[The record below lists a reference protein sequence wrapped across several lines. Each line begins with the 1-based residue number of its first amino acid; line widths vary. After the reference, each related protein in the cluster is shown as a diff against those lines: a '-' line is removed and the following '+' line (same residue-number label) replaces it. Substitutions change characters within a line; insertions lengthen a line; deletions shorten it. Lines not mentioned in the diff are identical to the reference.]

1 MAAFSGNFSS
11 AQAKHG
17 ANTAFNK
24 EGWERSDFPILC
36 ETCLGENPYIRM
48 TKAEFDKECKICTR
62 PFTVFRWKPGPKARY
77 KKTEVCQTCAKM
89 KNVCQTC
96 IFDLAY
102 GLPVQVRDT
111 IQPHAENMIQAVSDV
126 NRDWIAEQAEKDM
139 ASGLS
144 KFVPGKMVVN
154 DTLLKLARTTPYY
167 KRNRAHVCSFWV
179 KGECKRGDECPY
191 RHEMPETGELA
202 VQNIKDRYYGT
213 NDPVANKML
222 RRAEEMPILNPPD
235 DQEITTLYI
244 GGVTDEISEQ
254 DLRVQFYAYGEV
266 KSIKMVHRSNCAF
279 VQYTTR
285 AAAELAAEKL
295 HNRLI
300 VKGARLKM
308 MWGKP
313 QTIGSTPEVQG
324 PEGPPGGF
332 PMMPTPG
339 APGSGPNLPP
349 GVAPSPGMAVPPGL
363 GIPMP
368 TPYYPSMDPS
378 YRGARM
384 GPT

>member
-1 MAAFSGNFSS
+1 MASFNIGVS
-11 AQAKHG
+11 AAKG
-17 ANTAFNK
+17 VNTAFNK

-36 ETCLGENPYIRM
+36 ETCLGENPYVRM
-48 TKAEFDKECKICTR
+48 TRADFDKECKICTR

-96 IFDLAY
+96 VLDLQY

-111 IQPHAENMIQAVSDV
+111 VQPNAGTMIQAVSDV
-126 NRDWIAEQAEKDM
+126 NRDWIAEQAESDLAKGI
-139 ASGLS
+139 SQYQ
-144 KFVPGKMVVN
+144 PGKMVVN
-154 DTLLKLARTTPYY
+154 DTLLKLARTSPYY

-191 RHEMPETGELA
+191 RHEMPTTGELA

-222 RRAEEMPILNPPD
+222 RRAEEMPMLNPPED
-235 DQEITTLYI
+235 TDITTLYV
-244 GGVTDEISEQ
+244 GGITDEIDEA
-254 DLRVQFYAYGEV
+254 DVRDQFYAYGEI
-266 KSIKMVHRSNCAF
+266 KSIKLVYRSNCAF

-285 AAAELAAEKL
+285 SAAELAAEKL

-300 VKGARLKM
+300 VKGQRLRM

-313 QTIGSTPEVQG
+313 QAQGGQAPVQG
-324 PEGPPGGF
+324 PQGPPGL
-332 PMMPTPG
+332 M
-339 APGSGPNLPP
+339 LPP
-349 GVAPSPGMAVPPGL
+349 PPQAASAAAAAGALPAAEGPS
-363 GIPMP
+363 
-368 TPYYPSMDPS
+368 YYPSMDPS
-378 YRGARM
+378 YRGASM
-384 GPT
+384 SKF